1 MRAALRSKA
10 GSRTVSHLAGEGG
23 SNILG
28 RGYVAPPCT
37 KGLGDFSYSGF
48 EAACSG
54 VSFPS
59 ASLACLYL
67 ALFSVVQR
75 KDPSLGSSGRIS
87 GRLCSSVLLHG
98 FTCISCFCF
107 SCKMIECHRCSI
119 PFHTGSSY
127 LQQETV
133 GPK

>member
-1 MRAALRSKA
+1 MRAALRSRA
-10 GSRTVSHLAGEGG
+10 GIWTVSHLSGEGG

-67 ALFSVVQR
+67 ALFSVVQK
-75 KDPSLGSSGRIS
+75 KDPLGPSGRIS
-87 GRLCSSVLLHG
+87 GRFCSSVLLRA
-98 FTCISCFCF
+98 FSCISCFCF
-107 SCKMIECHRCSI
+107 SC
-119 PFHTGSSY
+119 
-127 LQQETV
+127 
-133 GPK
+133 